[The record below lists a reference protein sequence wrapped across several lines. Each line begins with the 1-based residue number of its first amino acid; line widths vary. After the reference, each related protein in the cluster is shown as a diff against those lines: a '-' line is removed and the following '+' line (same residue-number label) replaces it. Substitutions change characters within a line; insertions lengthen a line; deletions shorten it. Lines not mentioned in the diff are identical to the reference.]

1 MNTAFTR
8 LIWKEHRAQRSLWL
22 ALLLGCVGVFILMR
36 LQASPWLDSL
46 LTSSIFCIFFI
57 VAATAIAFAGEVDDR
72 TVGLLRML
80 PCRTSTLMMAK
91 LTAILT
97 GCVALFLAIA
107 SLSVVFE
114 LIGLAF
120 PRIWR
125 TEVNSLPFDDPSWIS
140 FLILMVLF
148 CVFSLVA
155 SMVTRRVISAV
166 GLAAAMCL
174 ICLIPAGVVLV
185 GPAAAVSVFFLAR
198 PWHLGRVPR
207 DWITPGSETVSAR
220 NRRLSFLPRS
230 IAVLKRVIARPMSQS
245 RVRATL
251 FWRECR
257 SAIPFA
263 AIWLMIGIVICV
275 GRYPAHSY
283 VFHVYPWPV
292 LFLFVFMHEC
302 GQRTM
307 RADQRS
313 GSISLLANMG
323 VSPASIWMTKTATW
337 FAVMLAVG
345 TVVVLLDAVI
355 PGAASGLLSNS
366 QELRILQIISKVR
379 VPHVA
384 DSPNFTR
391 DSTPADHWFQIST
404 CVAYLLMTFSIGQ
417 LTACWIQRQI
427 LAFAASL
434 LLFFG
439 AGFLIN
445 LCSYLDFSVWITV
458 VPIGLCLL
466 LATRFTASQWVDRS
480 ATWKLRLVQGAWI
493 ILPCCVFVGAGRM
506 IWYSEPAYATLTSIS
521 YLAADLDLRDP
532 TNRSTLKSLEKTMMI
547 PTSEWKTLDSTASR
561 EIWSKFDVALAAS
574 QFKSRL
580 TPPLE
585 GWRIARNESL
595 PLYVIAD
602 EEHAGARELLQIFEE
617 HLAIQKT
624 WPQLPISWTA
634 PWSNTPAPAV
644 IYLLLADAGDRE
656 KQGDVGGAIRQ
667 HLNAIRLCQSLA
679 NQTSSWKNWTVCVTS
694 EQAALSSLRQL
705 LGSAD
710 LTGVDLN
717 AVYEEL
723 NGLLVYW
730 QAADPRIMLRRRLVF
745 WGRVASESNALR
757 EIRGEFPEQR
767 AFAGDLSA
775 VKELENEIADMSEAT
790 RYRALSTMN
799 LSFRVQ
805 NTEWSGMNLLGRVT
819 LSDHDDA
826 SVVASI
832 VSTSQAVQRFAATS
846 TIGDLNDDPTMVS
859 DRLDPRLFPATVNLI
874 AEERATLITVL
885 LQRYRMMHGRFPD
898 SLVELADG
906 DELISMRLTDPWSG
920 TLFFYAPI
928 GLTKPVRL
936 GFENEQ
942 YRIAAGQ
949 PLLFSAG
956 RFARPLHQYL
966 QDPPRHEGEPYSVA
980 TLPPNLILFVG
991 LDDRV
996 QRFPLHNRVLEIK
1009 TAVVPS
1015 AKEEAP
1021 TQGSMST
1028 GVLGGM
1034 SSEAADAPPEPV
1046 NFKPRES
1053 KHF

>member
-8 LIWKEHRAQRSLWL
+8 LVWKEHRAQRSLWL
-22 ALLLGCVGVFILMR
+22 VLLLGCLNIFILTR
-36 LQASPWLDSL
+36 LRAIPWLESL
-46 LTSSIFCIFFI
+46 LTSSSFCILFV

-72 TVGLLRML
+72 TVNLLRML

-91 LTAILT
+91 LTAIVT
-97 GCVALFLAIA
+97 GCIALLLALA
-107 SLSVVFE
+107 ALSGVLEVV
-114 LIGLAF
+114 GLAL
-120 PRIWR
+120 PRYWR
-125 TEVNSLPFDDPSWIS
+125 SEENVLSFDVSLLVSV
-140 FLILMVLF
+140 LIFMTLVSVLT
-148 CVFSLVA
+148 LVA
-155 SMVTRRVISAV
+155 SLVTRRVISAV
-166 GLAAAMCL
+166 GLAAALCL
-174 ICLIPAGVVLV
+174 VCLIPFGVVLV
-185 GPAAAVSVFFLAR
+185 APATAVSVFFLAR
-198 PWHLGRVPR
+198 PWHLGRVPQ
-207 DWITPGSETVSAR
+207 DWITPRSETLSAR
-220 NRRLSFLPRS
+220 HQRLSFLPRS
-230 IAVLKRVIARPMSQS
+230 IAILKRVIAWPMSQS

-251 FWRECR
+251 SWRECR

-263 AIWLMIGIVICV
+263 ATWLLIGIVICV
-275 GRYPAHSY
+275 GRYFTFSHDY
-283 VFHVYPWPV
+283 VWPT

-323 VSPASIWMTKTATW
+323 VSPASIWLTKTATW
-337 FAVMLAVG
+337 FAVLTFVG

-355 PGAASGLLSNS
+355 PGAHSDHTTHG
-366 QELRILQIISKVR
+366 QELRILQLISSIR
-379 VPHVA
+379 TPHVA
-384 DSPNFTR
+384 DSRNFAR
-391 DSTPADHWFQIST
+391 DSTSVDLSLQIST
-404 CVAYLLMTFSIGQ
+404 CVTYMLMTFSIGQ

-434 LLFFG
+434 LLFCG
-439 AGFLIN
+439 AAFLIN
-445 LCSYLDFSVWITV
+445 LCRSLDFSVWITV

-506 IWYSEPAYATLTSIS
+506 VWYSEPAFVTLASIRHLS
-521 YLAADLDLRDP
+521 FHMDDRNP
-532 TNRSTLKSLEKTMMI
+532 FVREVSEPLEKTMMI
-547 PTSEWKTLDSTASR
+547 PTSEWKTLDSIASR
-561 EIWSKFDVALAAS
+561 QIWSKFDAALVVSAYKS
-574 QFKSRL
+574 QL
-580 TPPLE
+580 TPPLH
-585 GWRIARNESL
+585 GWQIEQNQAL
-595 PLYVIAD
+595 PLYVTSN
-602 EEHAGARELLQIFEE
+602 EHHYGVRELLQIFDE
-617 HLAIQKT
+617 HLAVHKT
-624 WPQLPISWTA
+624 WPLLPISWTA
-634 PWSNTPAPAV
+634 PWSNTPAPTV
-644 IYLLLADAGDRE
+644 TYLLLADAGDRE

-679 NQTSSWKNWTVCVTS
+679 NQTSSWKNWTACVTS
-694 EQAALSSLRQL
+694 EQAALNSLRQL
-705 LGSAD
+705 LGSAE

-730 QAADPRIMLRRRLVF
+730 QAADPRIMLRRRIVF
-745 WGRVASESNALR
+745 WGRVASERNALS
-757 EIRGEFPEQR
+757 EIRGESPEQR

-775 VKELENEIADMSEAT
+775 VNELENDIADMSEAT

-799 LSFRVQ
+799 LSFLVQ
-805 NTEWSGMNLLGRVT
+805 NTEWSGVNLLGRVA
-819 LSDHDDA
+819 LSDHNDA

-846 TIGDLNDDPTMVS
+846 TIGDLNEDPTMVS

-885 LQRYRMMHGRFPD
+885 LHRYRIMHGRLPD

-920 TLFFYAPI
+920 TLFFYAPK
-928 GLTKPVRL
+928 GLPRPVRL

-966 QDPPRHEGEPYSVA
+966 QDPPRQEGEPYSVA

-991 LDDRV
+991 LEDRV

-1009 TAVVPS
+1009 TVGVS
-1015 AKEEAP
+1015 SSKEEVA
-1021 TQGSMST
+1021 TQGSMT
-1028 GVLGGM
+1028 MDAMGGTN
-1034 SSEAADAPPEPV
+1034 SEAADAPPEPAQF
-1046 NFKPRES
+1046 NQDSFDG
-1053 KHF
+1053 F

>member
-8 LIWKEHRAQRSLWL
+8 LVWKEHRAQRSLWL
-22 ALLLGCVGVFILMR
+22 VLLLGCLNIFILTR
-36 LQASPWLDSL
+36 LRAIPWLESL
-46 LTSSIFCIFFI
+46 LTSSSFCILFV

-72 TVGLLRML
+72 TVNFLRML

-91 LTAILT
+91 LTAIVT
-97 GCVALFLAIA
+97 GCVTLFLALA
-107 SLSVVFE
+107 ALSGVLEVV
-114 LIGLAF
+114 GLAF
-120 PRIWR
+120 PRYWR
-125 TEVNSLPFDDPSWIS
+125 SDETLLSFDVAMFLPV
-140 FLILMVLF
+140 LIFMTLVSVLT
-148 CVFSLVA
+148 LVA

-166 GLAAAMCL
+166 GLAAALCL
-174 ICLIPAGVVLV
+174 VCLIPFCVVLV
-185 GPAAAVSVFFLAR
+185 VPAAAVSVFFLAR

-207 DWITPGSETVSAR
+207 DWITPRSETVYTR
-220 NRRLSFLPRS
+220 TQRLSFLPRS
-230 IAVLKRVIARPMSQS
+230 IAVLKRVIAQPMSQS
-245 RVRATL
+245 RVRTTL

-263 AIWLMIGIVICV
+263 ATWLMVGIVICV
-275 GRYPAHSY
+275 GRYFTFSHDYVWPA
-283 VFHVYPWPV
+283 

-323 VSPASIWMTKTATW
+323 VSPASIWLTKTLTW
-337 FAVMLAVG
+337 FTVLTFVG
-345 TVVVLLDAVI
+345 TVVVLLDAVV
-355 PGAASGLLSNS
+355 PGAHSDHTTHG
-366 QELRILQIISKVR
+366 QELRILQLISSIR
-379 VPHVA
+379 TPHVA
-384 DSPNFTR
+384 DSRNFAR
-391 DSTPADHWFQIST
+391 DSTSVDHSLQIST
-404 CVAYLLMTFSIGQ
+404 CVAYVLMTFSIGQ

-434 LLFFG
+434 LLFCG
-439 AGFLIN
+439 AGFLIH
-445 LCSYLDFSVWITV
+445 LCSYLDYSAWITV
-458 VPIGLCLL
+458 VPVGFFLL
-466 LATRFTASQWVDRS
+466 LATLFTARRWIDRT

-493 ILPCCVFVGAGRM
+493 ILPCCVFVGVGR
-506 IWYSEPAYATLTSIS
+506 IVWYYEPAFVTQ
-521 YLAADLDLRDP
+521 
-532 TNRSTLKSLEKTMMI
+532 TNIRNLSFGMDDRNPVVREVLEPLEKSMMI
-547 PTSEWKTLDSTASR
+547 PTSEWKTLVSTASR
-561 EIWSKFDVALAAS
+561 QIWSEFDVALAGSAYKS
-574 QFKSRL
+574 QL
-580 TPPLE
+580 TPPLH
-585 GWRIARNESL
+585 GWQIEPNQAL
-595 PLYVIAD
+595 PLYVTSN
-602 EEHAGARELLQIFEE
+602 EHHYGVRELLQIFEE
-617 HLAIQKT
+617 HLAVNKK
-624 WPQLPISWTA
+624 WPMLPVSWTA

-644 IYLLLADAGDRE
+644 TYLLLADAADRE
-656 KQGDVGGAIRQ
+656 KQGDIGGAIRQ

-679 NQTSSWKNWTVCVTS
+679 NQTSSWKNWTACVTS

-717 AVYEEL
+717 AVFEEL

-757 EIRGEFPEQR
+757 DIRGESPEQK
-767 AFAGDLSA
+767 AFAGELSA
-775 VKELENEIADMSEAT
+775 VKELEDEIAEMSEAT

-799 LSFRVQ
+799 LSFLVQ
-805 NTEWSGMNLLGRVT
+805 NTEWSGVNLLGRVA
-819 LSDHDDA
+819 LSDHNDA
-826 SVVASI
+826 SIVASI
-832 VSTSQAVQRFAATS
+832 VSASQAVQRFAATS
-846 TIGDLNDDPTMVS
+846 TIGDLKEDPTMVS

-885 LQRYRMMHGRFPD
+885 LHRHRMMHGRFSD
-898 SLVELADG
+898 SLLELADG

-920 TLFFYAPI
+920 TMFFYAPK

-956 RFARPLHQYL
+956 RFARPLNQYL
-966 QDPPRHEGEPYSVA
+966 QDSPRQDGEPYSVA

-1009 TAVVPS
+1009 AAVRPTAEEEVSSQENMS
-1015 AKEEAP
+1015 AGA
-1021 TQGSMST
+1021 TDGA
-1028 GVLGGM
+1028 
-1034 SSEAADAPPEPV
+1034 SSEAEGTPTEP
-1046 NFKPRES
+1046 FKD
-1053 KHF
+1053 

>member
-8 LIWKEHRAQRSLWL
+8 LVWKEHRAQRSLWL
-22 ALLLGCVGVFILMR
+22 VLLLGCLNIFILTR
-36 LQASPWLDSL
+36 LRAIPWLESL
-46 LTSSIFCIFFI
+46 LTSSSFCIIFV

-72 TVGLLRML
+72 TVNLLRML

-91 LTAILT
+91 LTAIAT
-97 GCVALFLAIA
+97 GCIALFLALA
-107 SLSVVFE
+107 ALSGVLEVV
-114 LIGLAF
+114 GLAF
-120 PRIWR
+120 PRYWR
-125 TEVNSLPFDDPSWIS
+125 SEDNLLSFDVAMFLPVLVFMPLVSL
-140 FLILMVLF
+140 LT
-148 CVFSLVA
+148 LVA
-155 SMVTRRVISAV
+155 SMITRRVISAV

-174 ICLIPAGVVLV
+174 ICLIPFCGVLV
-185 GPAAAVSVFFLAR
+185 VPAAAVSVFFLAR
-198 PWHLGRVPR
+198 PWHLGRIPR
-207 DWITPGSETVSAR
+207 DWITPRSETVYTR
-220 NRRLSFLPRS
+220 NRRWSFLPRS
-230 IAVLKRVIARPMSQS
+230 ITVLKRVIAQPMSQG
-245 RVRATL
+245 RVRTTL

-263 AIWLMIGIVICV
+263 AIWLLIGVVICV
-275 GRYPAHSY
+275 GRYAAYSHGYFWPA
-283 VFHVYPWPV
+283 
-292 LFLFVFMHEC
+292 LFLLVFMHEC
-302 GQRTM
+302 GQKTM

-323 VSPASIWMTKTATW
+323 VSPASIWLTKTATW
-337 FAVMLAVG
+337 FAVLIFVG
-345 TVVVLLDAVI
+345 IVVVLLDAVI
-355 PGAASGLLSNS
+355 PGAPGENTIYG
-366 QELRILQIISKVR
+366 QFRILQIISMIR
-379 VPHVA
+379 APHVA

-391 DSTPADHWFQIST
+391 DVATVDHWLLIGT
-404 CVAYLLMTFSIGQ
+404 CVAYMLMTFSIGQ

-445 LCSYLDFSVWITV
+445 LCSNLDYSVWITV
-458 VPIGLCLL
+458 IPVGLCLL
-466 LATRFTASQWVDRS
+466 LATLCTARRWIDRT

-493 ILPCCVFVGAGRM
+493 ILPCCVFVIAGRM
-506 IWYSEPAYATLTSIS
+506 VWYSEPAFVTSTSIRHLS
-521 YLAADLDLRDP
+521 FHMDDRNP
-532 TNRSTLKSLEKTMMI
+532 FVREVSEPLEKSMMI
-547 PTSEWKTLDSTASR
+547 PTSEWKTLDSAASLQ
-561 EIWSKFDVALAAS
+561 IWSKFDVALDAS
-574 QFKSRL
+574 LFKSRL
-580 TPPLE
+580 SPPLH
-585 GWRIARNESL
+585 GWQIERNESL
-595 PLYVIAD
+595 PLYVIANED
-602 EEHAGARELLQIFEE
+602 HYGVRELLQVFEE
-617 HLAIQKT
+617 HLAVHKK
-624 WPQLPISWTA
+624 WPLLPISWTA

-644 IYLLLADAGDRE
+644 TYLLLADATDRE

-679 NQTSSWKNWTVCVTS
+679 NQTSSWKNWTACVTS

-717 AVYEEL
+717 AVFEEL

-757 EIRGEFPEQR
+757 EIRGESPEQK
-767 AFAGDLSA
+767 AFTGDLSA

-790 RYRALSTMN
+790 RYRAISTMN
-799 LSFRVQ
+799 LSFLVQ
-805 NTEWSGMNLLGRVT
+805 NTEWSGMNLLGRVA

-885 LQRYRMMHGRFPD
+885 LHRHRMIHGKFPD

-920 TLFFYAPI
+920 TLFFYAPK
-928 GLTKPVRL
+928 GLTKPIRI

-942 YRIAAGQ
+942 YRIATGQ

-966 QDPPRHEGEPYSVA
+966 QDPPRHEGEPFSVA

-1009 TAVVPS
+1009 TSGLSS

-1021 TQGSMST
+1021 TQGSMSM
-1028 GVLGGM
+1028 GAMDGM

-1046 NFKPRES
+1046 DFKPRES

>member
-8 LIWKEHRAQRSLWL
+8 LVWKEHRAQRSLWL
-22 ALLLGCVGVFILMR
+22 VLLLGCLNIFILTR
-36 LQASPWLDSL
+36 LRAIPWLESL
-46 LTSSIFCIFFI
+46 LTSSSFCILFV

-72 TVGLLRML
+72 TVNLLRML

-91 LTAILT
+91 LTAIAT
-97 GCVALFLAIA
+97 GCIALFLALA
-107 SLSVVFE
+107 ALSGVLEVV
-114 LIGLAF
+114 GLAF
-120 PRIWR
+120 PRYWR
-125 TEVNSLPFDDPSWIS
+125 SEDNLLSFDVAMFLPVLVFMPLVSL
-140 FLILMVLF
+140 LT
-148 CVFSLVA
+148 LVA
-155 SMVTRRVISAV
+155 SLITRRVISAV

-174 ICLIPAGVVLV
+174 ICLIPFCGVLV
-185 GPAAAVSVFFLAR
+185 VPAAAVSVFFLAR
-198 PWHLGRVPR
+198 PWHLGRIPR
-207 DWITPGSETVSAR
+207 DWITPRSETVYAR
-220 NRRLSFLPRS
+220 NRRWSFLPRT
-230 IAVLKRVIARPMSQS
+230 IAVLKRVIAWPMSQS

-275 GRYPAHSY
+275 GRYAAYSHIYFWPA
-283 VFHVYPWPV
+283 
-292 LFLFVFMHEC
+292 LFLLVFMHEC

-323 VSPASIWMTKTATW
+323 VSPASIWLTKTATW
-337 FAVMLAVG
+337 FAVLTFVG

-355 PGAASGLLSNS
+355 PGAHSDHTTHG
-366 QELRILQIISKVR
+366 QELRILQIISGIR
-379 VPHVA
+379 APHVA
-384 DSPNFTR
+384 DTTDLTR
-391 DSTPADHWFQIST
+391 NATSADVSIQIGT

-427 LAFAASL
+427 LAYAASL
-434 LLFFG
+434 LLFSG

-445 LCSYLDFSVWITV
+445 RCSYLDFSVWITV

-466 LATRFTASQWVDRS
+466 LATRFTASQWVDRR
-480 ATWKLRLVQGAWI
+480 ATWKWRLAQGAWI
-493 ILPCCVFVGAGRM
+493 VLPCCVFVGVGR
-506 IWYSEPAYATLTSIS
+506 IFWYSEPAFVTSTSIRHLS
-521 YLAADLDLRDP
+521 FHMDDRNP
-532 TNRSTLKSLEKTMMI
+532 FVKEVSEPLERTMMI
-547 PTSEWKTLDSTASR
+547 PTSEWKTLDSPTSR
-561 EIWSKFDVALAAS
+561 QIWSKFDVALVAS
-574 QFKSRL
+574 AYKSRL
-580 TPPLE
+580 TPPLH
-585 GWRIARNESL
+585 GWQTERNESL
-595 PLYVIAD
+595 PLYVIAN
-602 EEHAGARELLQIFEE
+602 ENHYGVRELLQHFEE
-617 HLAIQKT
+617 HLAVHKK
-624 WPQLPISWTA
+624 WPLLPISWTA

-644 IYLLLADAGDRE
+644 TYLLLADATDRE

-679 NQTSSWKNWTVCVTS
+679 NQTSSWKNWTACVTS

-717 AVYEEL
+717 AVFEEL

-757 EIRGEFPEQR
+757 EIRGESPEQK
-767 AFAGDLSA
+767 AFTGDLSA

-790 RYRALSTMN
+790 RYRAISTMN
-799 LSFRVQ
+799 LSFLVQ
-805 NTEWSGMNLLGRVT
+805 NTEWSGMNLLGRVA

-846 TIGDLNDDPTMVS
+846 TIGDLNEDPTMVS
-859 DRLDPRLFPATVNLI
+859 DRLDPRLFPATVNLM

-885 LQRYRMMHGRFPD
+885 LHRYRMMHGRFPD
-898 SLVELADG
+898 SLLELADG

-920 TLFFYAPI
+920 TLFFYAPK
-928 GLTKPVRL
+928 GLTKPIRL

-942 YRIAAGQ
+942 YRIADGQ

-956 RFARPLHQYL
+956 RFAKPLHQYL

-1009 TAVVPS
+1009 TSSLSS

-1021 TQGSMST
+1021 TQGSMSM
-1028 GVLGGM
+1028 GAMGGM

-1046 NFKPRES
+1046 DFKPRES

>member
-22 ALLLGCVGVFILMR
+22 ALLLGCVGVFVLMR

-107 SLSVVFE
+107 SLSGIFE

-125 TEVNSLPFDDPSWIS
+125 TEMNRFPFDDPSWIS
-140 FLILMVLF
+140 FLMLMVLF

-174 ICLIPAGVVLV
+174 VCLIPAGVVLV
-185 GPAAAVSVFFLAR
+185 APAAAVSVFLLAR

-207 DWITPGSETVSAR
+207 DWITPRSEPVSAR
-220 NRRLSFLPRS
+220 HRRLSFLPRS
-230 IAVLKRVIARPMSQS
+230 IAVLKRVIAWPMSQN
-245 RVRATL
+245 RVRSSL
-251 FWRECR
+251 FWREWR

-263 AIWLMIGIVICV
+263 AIWLLIGIVICL
-275 GRYPAHSY
+275 GRDFTFSHDYVWPA
-283 VFHVYPWPV
+283 

-313 GSISLLANMG
+313 GSISLLANLG
-323 VSPASIWMTKTATW
+323 VSPASIWLTKTATW
-337 FAVMLAVG
+337 FAVLTFVG

-355 PGAASGLLSNS
+355 PGAHSDHTTHG
-366 QELRILQIISKVR
+366 QELRILQLISSIR
-379 VPHVA
+379 TPHVA
-384 DSPNFTR
+384 DSRNFVR
-391 DSTPADHWFQIST
+391 DSASADLSFQIGT
-404 CVAYLLMTFSIGQ
+404 CVAYMLMTFGIGQ

-439 AGFLIN
+439 AGFLIS
-445 LCSYLDFSVWITV
+445 LCSDLDYSVWITV
-458 VPIGLCLL
+458 IPIGLCLL

-480 ATWKLRLVQGAWI
+480 ATWKLRRVQGAWI

-506 IWYSEPAYATLTSIS
+506 VWYSEPAYATLTSRS

-547 PTSEWKTLDSTASR
+547 PTSEWKNLDSTASR
-561 EIWSKFDVALAAS
+561 QIWSKFDLALSAS
-574 QFKSRL
+574 PFKSRL
-580 TPPLE
+580 TPPRDGWKIE
-585 GWRIARNESL
+585 GNESL
-595 PLYVIAD
+595 PLYVIANED
-602 EEHAGARELLQIFEE
+602 HVGARELLQIFEE
-617 HLAIQKT
+617 HLAVHKK
-624 WPQLPISWTA
+624 WPLLPISWTA

-644 IYLLLADAGDRE
+644 TYLLLADAADRE
-656 KQGDVGGAIRQ
+656 KHGDVGGAIRQ

-679 NQTSSWKNWTVCVTS
+679 NQTSSWKNWTACVTS
-694 EQAALSSLRQL
+694 EQVALSSLRQL

-710 LTGVDLN
+710 LIGVDLN
-717 AVYEEL
+717 AVFEEL

-757 EIRGEFPEQR
+757 EIRGESPEQK
-767 AFAGDLSA
+767 AFVGDLSA
-775 VKELENEIADMSEAT
+775 VKELANQIADMSEAT
-790 RYRALSTMN
+790 RYRAIATMN
-799 LSFRVQ
+799 LSFRIQ
-805 NTEWSGMNLLGRVT
+805 NTELSEMNLLSRVA
-819 LSDHDDA
+819 LSDHDAA

-832 VSTSQAVQRFAATS
+832 VSASQAVQRFAATS
-846 TIGDLNDDPTMVS
+846 TIGDLNDDPTMLS
-859 DRLDPRLFPATVNLI
+859 DRLDPRLFPATVNLM
-874 AEERATLITVL
+874 AEERATLITIL
-885 LQRYRMMHGRFPD
+885 LQRHRMIHGKFPD

-920 TLFFYAPI
+920 TLFFYAPK

-936 GFENEQ
+936 GLENEQ

-966 QDPPRHEGEPYSVA
+966 QDSQRLDGEPESIA
-980 TLPPNLILFVG
+980 TLPSNLILFVG

-1021 TQGSMST
+1021 TQGSMSM
-1028 GVLGGM
+1028 GAMGGM
-1034 SSEAADAPPEPV
+1034 SSEAADAPPEPAQ
-1046 NFKPRES
+1046 N
-1053 KHF
+1053 

>member
-22 ALLLGCVGVFILMR
+22 VLLLGCVAMFILMR
-36 LQASPWLDSL
+36 LQASPWLASL
-46 LTSSIFCIFFI
+46 LISSQFCILFV

-72 TVGLLRML
+72 TVTLLRML
-80 PCRTSTLMMAK
+80 PCRTSTLMTAK
-91 LTAILT
+91 ISAIVT
-97 GCVALFLAIA
+97 GCVALFLALA
-107 SLSVVFE
+107 ALSGVLEVV
-114 LIGLAF
+114 GLAF
-120 PRIWR
+120 PRYWR
-125 TEVNSLPFDDPSWIS
+125 SEENHLSFDVVLFVPV
-140 FLILMVLF
+140 LILMPLISVLT
-148 CVFSLVA
+148 VVA
-155 SMVTRRVISAV
+155 SLVTRRVISAV
-166 GLAAAMCL
+166 GLAAALCL
-174 ICLIPAGVVLV
+174 ICLIPFCVVLV
-185 GPAAAVSVFFLAR
+185 APAAAVSVFFLAR

-207 DWITPGSETVSAR
+207 DWLTPRSETVSAR
-220 NRRLSFLPRS
+220 HRKLSFLPRS
-230 IAVLKRVIARPMSQS
+230 IAVLKRVIAWPMSQS
-245 RVRATL
+245 RVRANL

-263 AIWLMIGIVICV
+263 ATWLLFGIAICV
-275 GRYPAHSY
+275 GRSAAYSHIYFWPA
-283 VFHVYPWPV
+283 

-323 VSPASIWMTKTATW
+323 VSPASIWLTKTATW

-355 PGAASGLLSNS
+355 PGAHSDHTTHG
-366 QELRILQIISKVR
+366 QELRILQLISSIR
-379 VPHVA
+379 TPHVA
-384 DSPNFTR
+384 DSRNFAR
-391 DSTPADHWFQIST
+391 DITSADLSLQIST
-404 CVAYLLMTFSIGQ
+404 CVAYMLMTFSIGQ

-439 AGFLIN
+439 AGCLIN

-466 LATRFTASQWVDRS
+466 LATRFTASQWVDRR
-480 ATWKLRLVQGAWI
+480 ATWKLRLMQGAWI
-493 ILPCCVFVGAGRM
+493 ILPCCVFVGVGR
-506 IWYSEPAYATLTSIS
+506 IFWYSEPELVTLTSIRHLS
-521 YLAADLDLRDP
+521 FYMDDRNPFVKEMLEQ
-532 TNRSTLKSLEKTMMI
+532 LEKSMTI

-561 EIWSKFDVALAAS
+561 QIWPKFDAALVASAY
-574 QFKSRL
+574 KSHL
-580 TPPLE
+580 TPPLH
-585 GWRIARNESL
+585 GWQTERNESL

-602 EEHAGARELLQIFEE
+602 EDHAGARELLQIFEE
-617 HLAIQKT
+617 HLAVHKK
-624 WPQLPISWTA
+624 WPLLPISWTA

-644 IYLLLADAGDRE
+644 TYLLLADAADRE
-656 KQGDVGGAIRQ
+656 EQGDVGGAIRQ
-667 HLNAIRLCQSLA
+667 HLHAIRLCQSLA
-679 NQTSSWKNWTVCVTS
+679 NQTSSWNNWTACVTS
-694 EQAALSSLRQL
+694 ERAALSSLRQL

-717 AVYEEL
+717 AVFEEL

-730 QAADPRIMLRRRLVF
+730 QAGDPRIMLRRRLVF
-745 WGRVASESNALR
+745 WGRVASESNAPR
-757 EIRGEFPEQR
+757 EIRGEAPEQK

-775 VKELENEIADMSEAT
+775 VKELEDEIADMSEAM
-790 RYRALSTMN
+790 RYRAIATMN
-799 LSFRVQ
+799 LSFLVQ
-805 NTEWSGMNLLGRVT
+805 NTELSGMNLLGRVA
-819 LSDHDDA
+819 LSDHYDA

-832 VSTSQAVQRFAATS
+832 VSASQTVQRFAATS
-846 TIGDLNDDPTMVS
+846 TIGDLNADPMMVS
-859 DRLDPRLFPATVNLI
+859 DRLDPRLFPATVNLM

-885 LQRYRMMHGRFPD
+885 LQRYRMIHGKFPD
-898 SLVELADG
+898 SLVELAEG

-920 TLFFYAPI
+920 TMFFYAPK
-928 GLTKPVRL
+928 GLPKPVRL

-956 RFARPLHQYL
+956 RFAKPLHQYL
-966 QDPPRHEGEPYSVA
+966 QDPPRQEGEPYSIA

-1009 TAVVPS
+1009 TVGVSS

-1021 TQGSMST
+1021 TQGSLSM
-1028 GVLGGM
+1028 GAMGGM
-1034 SSEAADAPPEPV
+1034 NSEAEAADAPFEPAQ
-1046 NFKPRES
+1046 N
-1053 KHF
+1053 